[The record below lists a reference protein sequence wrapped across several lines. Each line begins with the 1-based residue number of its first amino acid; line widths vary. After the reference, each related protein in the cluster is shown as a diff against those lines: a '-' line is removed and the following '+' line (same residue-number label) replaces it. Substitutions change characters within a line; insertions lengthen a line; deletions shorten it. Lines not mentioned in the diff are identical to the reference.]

1 MLLRAK
7 DMTVHYGKAR
17 ALDNISFEV
26 PEGSVVAI
34 IGSNGAGKSTIL
46 KTLSGLKAL
55 SSGEIWFQDKR
66 IDGLRIHEIVK
77 QGLVHV
83 PEGRRLFS
91 NLTVLANLKLG
102 GYLRKDKAGAK
113 KDMEEIFVHFPR
125 LKERRNQKA
134 GTLSGGEQQMLAIGR
149 ALMAKPKLLLLD
161 EPSLGLAPMLVA
173 ELAPV
178 VATIN
183 RLGVGVVLVE
193 QNVPLALKTAD
204 MGYVLHVGR
213 IVAQGSRDELKK
225 SEAVKKAYLGG

>member
-113 KDMEEIFVHFPR
+113 KDMEEIFAHFPR

>member
-1 MLLRAK
+1 MLLRVK
-7 DMTVHYGKAR
+7 EMTVHYGKAR